1 MSHGRP
7 LVLPSG
13 VGQSQGSALLT
24 PAEVLLLC
32 PDQMQVGEALM
43 TKEAEAPSDQRA
55 WSSMVFR
62 LIRRRWWSMRQR
74 KKGGP
79 LAARR
84 VQTDVGADVRDVDER
99 HLSDFLPSFRH
110 PSLVRRAGRE

>member
-7 LVLPSG
+7 VVLPSG
-13 VGQSQGSALLT
+13 AGQSQGSALLT

-32 PDQMQVGEALM
+32 PDQIQIGEALM
-43 TKEAEAPSDQRA
+43 INEAEALSDQRA

-62 LIRRRWWSMRQR
+62 LIRRRWWSIRQR

-84 VQTDVGADVRDVDER
+84 VPSRPSAHWRARDER
-99 HLSDFLPSFRH
+99 DRSH
-110 PSLVRRAGRE
+110 VR

>member
-7 LVLPSG
+7 LALPSG

-84 VQTDVGADVRDVDER
+84 VQAGASADFRD
-99 HLSDFLPSFRH
+99 
-110 PSLVRRAGRE
+110 